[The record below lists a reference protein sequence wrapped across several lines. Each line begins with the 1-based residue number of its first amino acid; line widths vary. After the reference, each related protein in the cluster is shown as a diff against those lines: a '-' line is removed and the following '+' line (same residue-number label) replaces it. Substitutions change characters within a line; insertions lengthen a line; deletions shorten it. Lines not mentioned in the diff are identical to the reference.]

1 MELQVLYL
9 MQDIFLV
16 VEEEQLIQSQVVQ
29 VQVELQ
35 ELGVED
41 KDLVNQVI
49 QEEDK
54 RLQQEVQILA
64 VEEVVLQIQEY
75 QKQVEVV

>member
-9 MQDIFLV
+9 MLDILLV

-29 VQVELQ
+29 VQVELP
-35 ELGVED
+35 ELVVED

-54 RLQQEVQILA
+54 RLQQEVQIL
-64 VEEVVLQIQEY
+64 VV
-75 QKQVEVV
+75 VEVLVRASLQQAVLV

>member
-1 MELQVLYL
+1 ML
-9 MQDIFLV
+9 DILLV

-35 ELGVED
+35 ELVVVD

-75 QKQVEVV
+75 QEQVEVV